1 MPPVQHGG
9 AAGQPGKRA
18 GRGTA
23 AALSHFL
30 HCRKRA
36 HPRQAGSK
44 PSRASGTRPA
54 LHPDPPPSRPG
65 ARPHGGAGSVLPIPT
80 GVWAK
85 PPFWVPTELAFS
97 QGRVVSPVPPLVDV
111 ALGCPLLPTL
121 GLGAP
126 CGCPGPSPRG
136 SGAAGTRSPKA
147 KRRGLRRIRRHP
159 QGLVTGPRPPPLSE
173 GARPLAAAAVGAAIW
188 HGRVRGRGRGPACS
202 GARRSSRA
210 GGDSA
215 GLLCNHRSRTAR
227 WFGAESCF
235 YVTLAGRQGRW
246 RLARCSWPRPA
257 PRTPPSLIRA
267 AEPRLRATERSVS
280 PASLR
285 HRPRWHLPG
294 KSVCRAPGRGC
305 SSSSS
310 TQSGTGGGGRGL
322 GGPGGSP
329 ARGAV
334 SGVEWNE
341 ALSVRGG
348 SGGALAGSVLLCCTV
363 HVSVTNLLVR
373 PEL

>member
-1 MPPVQHGG
+1 MGVLAQAHVVPALPALAVRKRSG
-9 AAGQPGKRA
+9 AA
-18 GRGTA
+18 
-23 AALSHFL
+23 
-30 HCRKRA
+30 C
-36 HPRQAGSK
+36 AGSGVIPRGSSQARGRLPFQRVLV
-44 PSRASGTRPA
+44 PS
-54 LHPDPPPSRPG
+54 LPPR
-65 ARPHGGAGSVLPIPT
+65 SVLPSGT
-80 GVWAK
+80 A
-85 PPFWVPTELAFS
+85 
-97 QGRVVSPVPPLVDV
+97 
-111 ALGCPLLPTL
+111 
-121 GLGAP
+121 
-126 CGCPGPSPRG
+126 G
-136 SGAAGTRSPKA
+136 S
-147 KRRGLRRIRRHP
+147 
-159 QGLVTGPRPPPLSE
+159 
-173 GARPLAAAAVGAAIW
+173 AAAAVALRALGHGEAPGPVVTAPGCCVITGA
-188 HGRVRGRGRGPACS
+188 GRH
-202 GARRSSRA
+202 
-210 GGDSA
+210 A
-215 GLLCNHRSRTAR
+215 GLGQKAV
-227 WFGAESCF
+227 F

-285 HRPRWHLPG
+285 HRPRPRWHLPG

-341 ALSVRGG
+341 APSVRGG